1 MTPRRAKRKLQAVLE
16 TDIFNESITN
26 VMKDVIT
33 ALDVSIISQQAQNR
47 IHKLTEE
54 RISREAR
61 RTKTRRQ
68 IQGVK
73 DGALSMGQLRAKV
86 KARAD
91 EEYEDEAKQLTRA
104 QEKMMRDIQ
113 KQEQEKARKDRVGQP
128 VLRSRAAAAAKKQAE
143 EDYREK
149 LNSQIPEEEKDQ
161 ATQLLKQ
168 WNKADDLKKWSLYH
182 TRPLPI
188 LKMLPEVVKW
198 KREAEA

>member
-1 MTPRRAKRKLQAVLE
+1 MIRKAFRACYIYVRFENAGLWPISEDIVLEPLIEQEADRKEPLFPGRIQSIEMTPRRAKRKLQAVLE

-68 IQGVK
+68 IQGVR

-86 KARAD
+86 KARVD

-113 KQEQEKARKDRVGQP
+113 MQEQ
-128 VLRSRAAAAAKKQAE
+128 
-143 EDYREK
+143 
-149 LNSQIPEEEKDQ
+149 
-161 ATQLLKQ
+161 
-168 WNKADDLKKWSLYH
+168 
-182 TRPLPI
+182 
-188 LKMLPEVVKW
+188 
-198 KREAEA
+198 

>member
-1 MTPRRAKRKLQAVLE
+1 
-16 TDIFNESITN
+16 
-26 VMKDVIT
+26 MKDAIT
-33 ALDVSIISQQAQNR
+33 ALDVSIISRQAQNR
-47 IHKLTEE
+47 MHKLTEE

-91 EEYEDEAKQLTRA
+91 EEYEDEAKELTRA
-104 QEKMMRDIQ
+104 QEKMIRDIQ

-128 VLRSRAAAAAKKQAE
+128 VLRGRAAAAAKKQAE

-149 LNSQIPEEEKDQ
+149 LNSQIPEEENDQ

-168 WNKADDLKKWSLYH
+168 WNKADDLKK
-182 TRPLPI
+182 
-188 LKMLPEVVKW
+188 
-198 KREAEA
+198 